1 MDLWY
6 NKLSNFASEV
16 FIMTDE
22 SMDIVTFYVI
32 SDSAGETASKLAQAS
47 MAQYPSV
54 EFNLFRRT
62 FVNDEEMLLK
72 ALEDAKEENA
82 MVLHTL
88 INEELVTVANEFCE
102 QNGLFNFDVL
112 TPVVGEIERRSG
124 VAPSREPG
132 ALHHL
137 NKNYFKRIK
146 AMEFAVKYDDGKD
159 PRGFL
164 EADVVL
170 LGVSRTSKTPLSLF
184 LANKN
189 LKVAN
194 LPLVP
199 QAHIPKQI
207 WEVDP
212 KKIVGLTNDPDI
224 LNNIRKERMKSYG
237 LNPDTAYS
245 DIEKIKAELVFA
257 NDLYQKLGCEV
268 INVATL
274 SIEETASI
282 ILNALNLEDH
292 SYYGTV

>member
-1 MDLWY
+1 M
-6 NKLSNFASEV
+6 N
-16 FIMTDE
+16 DE
-22 SMDIVTFYVI
+22 NNILTIFVI
-32 SDSAGETASKLAQAS
+32 SDSAGETATKLAQAT
-47 MAQYPSV
+47 MAQFPTV
-54 EFNLFRRT
+54 EFNLYRKT
-62 FVNDEEMLLK
+62 FVNDKESLIK
-72 ALEDAKEENA
+72 ALTDAKKHDA
-82 MVLHTL
+82 MILFTM
-88 INEELVTVANEFCE
+88 INENLSTLLQDFCE
-102 QNGLFNFDVL
+102 ESGLYSFDVL
-112 TPVVGEIERRSG
+112 SSTINEIEARSG
-124 VAPSREPG
+124 VKASREQG

-199 QAHIPKQI
+199 QAHIPKQL

-212 KKIVGLTNDPDI
+212 KKIVGLTNDPDV
-224 LNNIRKERMKSYG
+224 LNSIRKERMRAYG

-245 DIEKIKAELVFA
+245 DIDKIRAELEFA
-257 NDLYQKLGCEV
+257 ADLYEKLGCVV
-268 INVATL
+268 INVASL
-274 SIEETASI
+274 SIEETASMI
-282 ILNALNLEDH
+282 MNALNLEDH
-292 SYYGTV
+292 SYYATEEE

>member
-1 MDLWY
+1 M
-6 NKLSNFASEV
+6 NPQE
-16 FIMTDE
+16 T
-22 SMDIVTFYVI
+22 IVTIFVL
-32 SDSAGETASKLAQAS
+32 SDSAGETASKLAQAT

-62 FVNDEEMLLK
+62 FIHTKEHLIQ
-72 ALEDAKEENA
+72 ALTDAKKHDA
-82 MVLHTL
+82 IILHTL
-88 INEELVTVANEFCE
+88 INDELVSLTNHFCE
-102 QNGLFNFDVL
+102 EADLYHFDVL
-112 TPVVGEIERRSG
+112 TPPVTEVEKRTG

-199 QAHIPKQI
+199 QAHIPKQLC
-207 WEVDP
+207 
-212 KKIVGLTNDPDI
+212 KIVGLTNDPDV
-224 LNNIRKERMKSYG
+224 LNSIRKERMRSYG

-245 DIEKIKAELVFA
+245 DIEKIRAELEFA
-257 NDLYQKLGCEV
+257 NDLYQKLGCIV
-268 INVATL
+268 INVASL
-274 SIEETASI
+274 SIEETASM

-292 SYYGTV
+292 SYYTSETEE

>member
-1 MDLWY
+1 MSEDLTI
-6 NKLSNFASEV
+6 NF
-16 FIMTDE
+16 FI
-22 SMDIVTFYVI
+22 I
-32 SDSAGETASKLAQAS
+32 SDSAGETATKLAQAT

-54 EFNLFRRT
+54 NFSIIRRT
-62 FVNDEEMLLK
+62 FIRSREALIATLK
-72 ALEDAKEENA
+72 EAKELNGLI
-82 MVLHTL
+82 LHTL
-88 INEELVTVANEFCE
+88 ISEDLIELTHEFCE
-102 QNGLFNFDVL
+102 QSGLFKIDVL
-112 TPVVGEIERRSG
+112 TPPVTEVMRRTG
-124 VAPSREPG
+124 IAPSREPG

-137 NKNYFKRIK
+137 NENYFRRIK

-194 LPLVP
+194 LPILP

-212 KKIVGLTNDPDI
+212 KKIVGLTNDPSV
-224 LNNIRKERMKSYG
+224 LNSIRKERMISYG

-245 DIEKIKAELVFA
+245 NIDKIREELDYA
-257 NDLYQKLGCEV
+257 DKLYHKIGCEI
-268 INVATL
+268 INVASL
-274 SIEETASI
+274 SIEETASM
-282 ILNALNLEDH
+282 ILNALDLEDH
-292 SYYGTV
+292 SYYISDTDDTNQPYE

>member
-1 MDLWY
+1 
-6 NKLSNFASEV
+6 
-16 FIMTDE
+16 MTQE
-22 SMDIVTFYVI
+22 KKEATVTFFVI
-32 SDSAGETASKLAQAS
+32 SDSAGETATKLAQAT

-54 EFNLFRRT
+54 DFELFRRT
-62 FVNDEEMLLK
+62 FITTRSALLQTL
-72 ALEDAKEENA
+72 ADAKKHNA
-82 MVLHTL
+82 IILHTL
-88 INEELVTVANEFCE
+88 ISDNLVELTDEFCDE
-102 QNGLFNFDVL
+102 SGLYHLDVL
-112 TPVVGEIERRSG
+112 TPPVTEVERRTG

-164 EADVVL
+164 KADVVL

-199 QAHIPKQI
+199 QAHIPKQLFEI
-207 WEVDP
+207 DP
-212 KKIVGLTNDPDI
+212 KKIVGLTNDPDV
-224 LNNIRKERMKSYG
+224 LNSIRKERMIAYG

-245 DIEKIKAELVFA
+245 DIDKIREELDFA
-257 NDLYQKLGCEV
+257 HDLYEKLGCEV
-268 INVATL
+268 INVASL
-274 SIEETASI
+274 SIEETASM
-282 ILNALNLEDH
+282 ILNALDLEDH
-292 SYYGTV
+292 SYYITDVEDL

>member
-1 MDLWY
+1 M
-6 NKLSNFASEV
+6 N
-16 FIMTDE
+16 DE
-22 SMDIVTFYVI
+22 TNILTIYVI
-32 SDSAGETASKLAQAS
+32 SDSAGETATKLAQAT
-47 MAQYPSV
+47 MAQFPTV
-54 EFNLFRRT
+54 EFNLYRKT
-62 FVNDEEMLLK
+62 FVNDKENLIKGLR
-72 ALEDAKEENA
+72 DAKKHDA
-82 MVLHTL
+82 MILYTM
-88 INEELVTVANEFCE
+88 IDEELLQLIQAFCQE
-102 QNGLFNFDVL
+102 SDLYSVDVL
-112 TPVVGEIERRSG
+112 SSTIDEIERRSG
-124 VAPSREPG
+124 IKASREPG

-199 QAHIPKQI
+199 QAHIPKQL

-212 KKIVGLTNDPDI
+212 KKVVGLTNDPDV
-224 LNNIRKERMKSYG
+224 LNSIRKERMRAYG

-245 DIEKIKAELVFA
+245 DIDKIRAELEFA
-257 NDLYQKLGCEV
+257 NELYQKLGCEV
-268 INVATL
+268 INVASL
-274 SIEETASI
+274 SIEETASMI
-282 ILNALNLEDH
+282 MNALKLEDH
-292 SYYGTV
+292 SYYATEEE